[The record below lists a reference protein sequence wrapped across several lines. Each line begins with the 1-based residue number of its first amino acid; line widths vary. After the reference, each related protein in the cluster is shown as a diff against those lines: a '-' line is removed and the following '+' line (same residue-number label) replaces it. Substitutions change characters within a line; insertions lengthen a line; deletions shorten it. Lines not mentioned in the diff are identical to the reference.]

1 MKKILILGGCGF
13 IGHNLAREL
22 SKNFQVS
29 KNNSLQIN
37 NLYSLENNKDNLP
50 NPELSKIII
59 QDELKIIKDNKLNFV
74 IQDLRDYHA
83 TCRLFNE
90 IKPDIL
96 YILPLYLMQI
106 DLIKIPTLLITVW
119 ELLKTH

>member
-1 MKKILILGGCGF
+1 MKKILILDGCGF

-29 KNNSLQIN
+29 IVDSLQIN

-59 QDELKIIKDNKLNFV
+59 QDRLKIIKDNKLNFV

-90 IKPDIL
+90 IKPDIVVHG
-96 YILPLYLMQI
+96 PCFSS
-106 DLIKIPTLLITVW
+106 
-119 ELLKTH
+119 